1 MSGEVATRA
10 AGGPGPAD
18 WGITAQQ
25 LPPRIQ
31 RRMIDADHDDR
42 QAERDEHATR
52 VRRHEEAADR
62 ALALA
67 IAAAHARGEYPGP
80 AELSQVRLPADDKER
95 DERTRD
101 AIQYVLDTQRAQW
114 LRERDWER
122 DHPPP
127 PAGPPQRL
135 HVFFDEP
142 QLPAPAARSATGLR
156 IFNRARHFHDLLA
169 ARRQLEAAEKAA
181 IASSNDYG
189 LVDGVVV
196 RSRDDDDRIVAV
208 PTSERRRRDASHLP
222 GDSGLRFRG
231 GGPVV
236 GVQ

>member
-18 WGITAQQ
+18 WGITAQ
-25 LPPRIQ
+25 
-31 RRMIDADHDDR
+31 
-42 QAERDEHATR
+42 
-52 VRRHEEAADR
+52 
-62 ALALA
+62 
-67 IAAAHARGEYPGP
+67 
-80 AELSQVRLPADDKER
+80 
-95 DERTRD
+95 
-101 AIQYVLDTQRAQW
+101 
-114 LRERDWER
+114 
-122 DHPPP
+122 
-127 PAGPPQRL
+127 
-135 HVFFDEP
+135 

-222 GDSGLRFRG
+222 GDS
-231 GGPVV
+231 
-236 GVQ
+236 